1 MASPPLATRSLVFP
15 LDEQGIEHWE
25 EIEDEAD
32 KIVHELTALSAQQD
46 IEFSDE
52 IQNMICVTVREY
64 LSID

>member
-1 MASPPLATRSLVFP
+1 MASPPLPTRSLVL
-15 LDEQGIEHWE
+15 LDEQDIEHWE
-25 EIEDEAD
+25 EIEYEAD
-32 KIVHELTALSAQQD
+32 KIVHELTTLSAQQD